1 MKTPL
6 LLIKDINA
14 LFKIRLHAIQTRLL
28 FMHFARRKSWKLD
41 QMETKTTVV
50 APRTVYSTLQSN
62 LAPTLPNVFCS
73 TLPNVFWKHCPMLG
87 TALPNIFSHCPM
99 LSLAIKKVVRTTLP
113 FIVYSQNA
121 LGRGKMHW
129 AVSKNTLG
137 SVGKIHWA
145 VWAITLGSV
154 GIHWA
159 V

>member
-1 MKTPL
+1 
-6 LLIKDINA
+6 
-14 LFKIRLHAIQTRLL
+14 
-28 FMHFARRKSWKLD
+28 
-41 QMETKTTVV
+41 
-50 APRTVYSTLQSN
+50 
-62 LAPTLPNVFCS
+62 
-73 TLPNVFWKHCPMLG
+73 
-87 TALPNIFSHCPM
+87 M